1 MPSDKILPI
10 QILLPVLLLSLAILG
25 SFAFQSVILV
35 GDHKALTSAYE
46 QQEKPLQEV
55 EKIRTQVSALATG
68 TLKLAQQGDKN
79 AETIIDQLKKAG
91 IKVVDQPP
99 TAAPVAGA
107 AAPVAAPATPAAP

>member
-1 MPSDKILPI
+1 MANDKIVPI

-25 SFAFQSVILV
+25 SFTFQSVILF
-35 GDHKALTSAYE
+35 GDHSSLNAAYA
-46 QQEKPLQEV
+46 QQDKPLQDV

-79 AETIIDQLKKAG
+79 AQVIIDQLKKAG

-99 TAAPVAGA
+99 GQPGAPAAPAPA
-107 AAPVAAPATPAAP
+107 AAPAQ